1 MAKMAPKIHVRR
13 QICTFAMGLGFAVG
27 ATQSGEAQTQN
38 VAQQKM
44 AQSLIALCPNTDSQA
59 GLVNLCNGL
68 TQLASIPGQQ
78 AAVNGALQQ
87 LNGGAELLVPV
98 SQPSLL
104 ETTQPS
110 QQTGVVEARL
120 SRQREWMLA
129 SAAADREFPRTGQV
143 AALNPQDSDGLIHL
157 AQNQAPEFAYSTGRF
172 GAFATGLG
180 QFGSKDLTTSANGYS
195 FNNAGFVAGA
205 DYRITPRLVAGLA
218 FGYTRT
224 NTSFDT
230 SAVSAPSQFLHDNSF
245 TGNIYATAAFTDAL
259 YMNAIALVGGGNNNS
274 QRRIVITSNNEI
286 VASYD
291 QPTPRNFSTQTQGV
305 NVSSGYILPFGP
317 LVVTPIV
324 RFSYQHTGVDGFSEN
339 APSVNL
345 RYNSSS
351 INTVLS
357 SLGADA
363 QYTMS
368 TAFGLLYPMARAHW
382 WHQFSPGN
390 TSVPLAYV
398 NDGTANVLSNLILPG
413 TPTSKN
419 YADLGVGVGLQLS
432 RSGSAFIN
440 YDSILGISHTS
451 YNSFTAGIRF
461 TF

>member
-1 MAKMAPKIHVRR
+1 
-13 QICTFAMGLGFAVG
+13 MGLGFAVG
-27 ATQSGEAQTQN
+27 ATQPGEAQTQN

-44 AQSLIALCPNTDSQA
+44 AQSILNF
-59 GLVNLCNGL
+59 CNGGGQNQLSASGPQGNLAQILCTGLGGIGGASFGL
-68 TQLASIPGQQ
+68 TPAQQ
-78 AAVNGALQQ
+78 NAALEA

-104 ETTQPS
+104 ENTQPS

-143 AALNPQDSDGLIHL
+143 AALNPQDSDGLIHF
-157 AQNQAPEFAYSTGRF
+157 AQNQAPEFAYSSGPF
-172 GAFATGLG
+172 AAFATGLG
-180 QFGSKDLTTSANGYS
+180 QFGSKDMTTSEKGYS

-205 DYRITPRLVAGLA
+205 DYRIIPRLVAGLA

-230 SAVSAPSQFLHDNSF
+230 SALSLPGQFLHDNSF
-245 TGNIYATAAFTDAL
+245 TGNVYTTVAFTDAL
-259 YMNAIALVGGGNNNS
+259 YMNAIALVGGGNTNS
-274 QRRIVITSNNEI
+274 RRRIVIPNNNPMNNGLQS
-286 VASYD
+286 VD
-291 QPTPRNFSTQTQGV
+291 QTATGSFGTQTQGV
-305 NVSSGYILPFGP
+305 NVSSGYTLPFGS

-357 SLGADA
+357 SLGVDA

-368 TAFGLLYPMARAHW
+368 TSFGLLYPMARAHW

-413 TPTSKN
+413 TPTSRN
-419 YADLGVGVGLQLS
+419 YADLGVGVGVQLS
-432 RSGSAFIN
+432 RNGSAFIN